1 LNVFHYIKAQ
11 GELQLLSEDSI
22 RYNKFLSTLGEG
34 QRTEC
39 VFRSPQEIR
48 TQQANRYLWFCY
60 GFFVPD
66 NFDSTYDAHE
76 HFSRELLT
84 EIDVIDSA
92 EQSFDKLLV
101 KLSKEVS
108 TTIKNPIQVIQK
120 DINIFEIHW
129 VKSTTKLSKRMFW
142 EHVEKIRK
150 KASEFNI
157 TIPDPNQ
164 VDLEQ

>member
-1 LNVFHYIKAQ
+1 MNVFHHIKIQ
-11 GELQLLSEDSI
+11 DELQLLSEDSI
-22 RYNKFLSTLGEG
+22 RYNKFISTLGEG

-48 TQQANRYLWFCY
+48 TLQANRYLWFCY

-66 NFDSTYDAHE
+66 NFDSVYEAHE
-76 HFSRELLT
+76 YFSHEYLA
-84 EIDVIDSA
+84 EIDVVDTT
-92 EQSFDKLLV
+92 EQPLDEFLAILFK
-101 KLSKEVS
+101 KLS
-108 TTIKNPIQVIQK
+108 TTVKNPIRIIQK

-150 KASEFNI
+150 KASELNI
-157 TIPDPNQ
+157 IIPEPNQ
-164 VDLEQ
+164 VELEQ